1 MDNANINNEDED
13 EFEQLS
19 VVDEEERIAAAE
31 QRRFKTI
38 LVLVKKEG
46 FSLRARN
53 IIDELVEK
61 FLQKLGD

>member
-1 MDNANINNEDED
+1 MDDANINNEDED

-19 VVDEEERIAAAE
+19 VVDEEERIAVAE

-46 FSLRARN
+46 FSLLARN

>member
-1 MDNANINNEDED
+1 MDDANINNEDED

-46 FSLRARN
+46 FSLLARN

>member
-1 MDNANINNEDED
+1 MDDTNINNEDED

>member
-1 MDNANINNEDED
+1 MDDANINNEDED